1 MDLYHKPTDNQRRLP
16 FTSSHP
22 KHCKQN
28 IPFCLARRNCTI
40 AEHNAEKLNNLE
52 NLKANLFKYHNT
64 DLLIKQGFQ
73 RALSIPQKEDN
84 LKSCQ
89 MKTSC
94 HSLQQLIQITLIFLV
109 LLSLRLIA

>member
-94 HSLQQLIQITLIFLV
+94 HSLQHLIQITLIFIV
-109 LLSLRLIA
+109 LLSPRLIA